1 MALGGRAGRGKRN
14 PRPRH
19 TIRAWGTRRKNT
31 GTFGT
36 EFTEGRTQRAR
47 RRTEKSKAGEKS
59 GRETEERSLD
69 PGEAH
74 GAQKPRCATRRA
86 KLRCGRENRVALL
99 GMTMVDGAQIL
110 HSCWFA
116 GKRETQDP
124 GTQSVPGAP
133 SRKSGRSAPSFGGP
147 AG

>member
-1 MALGGRAGRGKRN
+1 MALGGRAGRGKKN

-31 GTFGT
+31 GTFST

-69 PGEAH
+69 
-74 GAQKPRCATRRA
+74 CATRRA
-86 KLRCGRENRVALL
+86 KLRRGRENRVAPL
-99 GMTMVDGAQIL
+99 GMTMVGGAQIL

-116 GKRETQDP
+116 EKRETQDP
-124 GTQSVPGAP
+124 GT
-133 SRKSGRSAPSFGGP
+133 GRVFSFQL
-147 AG
+147 